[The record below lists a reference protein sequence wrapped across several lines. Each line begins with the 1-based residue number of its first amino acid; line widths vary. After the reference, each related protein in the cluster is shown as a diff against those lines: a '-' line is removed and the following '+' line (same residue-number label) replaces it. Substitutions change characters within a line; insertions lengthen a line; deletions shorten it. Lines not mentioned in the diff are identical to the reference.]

1 MEEGSR
7 RWRAADGCGSAASI
21 RSSTWITSR
30 PSSSSPD
37 GDAAGEVAACIH
49 LCTVAGD
56 MQGHYDHYAI
66 TVYGPDAAKLRWYAE
81 GTEYT
86 TPDSA
91 LGA

>member
-1 MEEGSR
+1 
-7 RWRAADGCGSAASI
+7 
-21 RSSTWITSR
+21 
-30 PSSSSPD
+30 
-37 GDAAGEVAACIH
+37 
-49 LCTVAGD
+49 